1 MTELPQEV
9 QNYFDKA
16 KLAMDKDN
24 HEYAIELLLQAL
36 SLKQDFAQARR
47 MLRQAEKKLI
57 EKDPLNAVD
66 KLTNKISSVF
76 ALLKGSILEKQK
88 KYSEAMD
95 VYEDMLRQNPLN
107 NSILLHLADLLLRAG
122 YQESALGA
130 LEDSLEVDSDNLVA
144 LKIAGKLY
152 AQTGNYEKAKT
163 CYQKL
168 LKINPKNQSAIK
180 GLKNIDA
187 LGTIRDKFSGSDETD
202 LSVR

>member
-1 MTELPQEV
+1 MTDLPQEV
-9 QNYFDKA
+9 QNYLDKA
-16 KLAMDKDN
+16 KLATEKDN

-107 NSILLHLADLLLRAG
+107 NSVLLHLADLLLRAG
-122 YQESALGA
+122 YQESALGV
-130 LEDSLEVDSDNLVA
+130 LEDSLEVDSANPIA

-152 AQTGNYEKAKT
+152 AQTGNYEKAKI

-168 LKINPKNQSAIK
+168 LKINPKNQGAIK

-187 LGTIRDKFSGSDETD
+187 LGTIRDKFSGSDENE
-202 LSVR
+202 LNVR